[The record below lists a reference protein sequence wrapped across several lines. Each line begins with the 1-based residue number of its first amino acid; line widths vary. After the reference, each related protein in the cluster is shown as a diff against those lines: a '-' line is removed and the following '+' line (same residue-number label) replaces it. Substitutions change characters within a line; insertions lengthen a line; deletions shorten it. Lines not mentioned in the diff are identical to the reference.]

1 MFGFLKGKSKKEKIF
16 YSMVTGKSID
26 LSEVDDE
33 MFAGRVL
40 GDGIAVWPEEDVFS
54 APCTGTVTTVT
65 DTKHAIGLENGD
77 GVQVLIHIGL
87 DTVKLDGKGFET
99 YVEPGQKVKAGDPL
113 VKVDRQMLREEKI
126 PDVSML
132 VFIEPNGHKL
142 TKFYTGQTVEAGTSP
157 LVVYE

>member
-26 LSEVDDE
+26 LSEVNDE

-54 APCTGTVTTVT
+54 APCTG
-65 DTKHAIGLENGD
+65 N
-77 GVQVLIHIGL
+77 
-87 DTVKLDGKGFET
+87 
-99 YVEPGQKVKAGDPL
+99 PL

-157 LVVYE
+157 LVEYE